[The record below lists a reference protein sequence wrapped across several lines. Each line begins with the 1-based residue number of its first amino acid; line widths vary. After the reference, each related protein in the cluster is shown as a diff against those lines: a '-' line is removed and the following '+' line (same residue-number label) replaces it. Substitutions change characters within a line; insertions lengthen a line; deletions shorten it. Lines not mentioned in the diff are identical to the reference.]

1 MGANAVTTVP
11 VYTAGEVLT
20 AADLNITNSGIP
32 VFADST
38 ARDAAFGGT
47 GEKTL
52 AEGQF
57 AFLEDSNS
65 TQFYDGSVWSAV
77 AGGKVAQ
84 VVSVDK
90 LDTFTTSTSSYV
102 DVTGWAATITPTA
115 ATSKVLVFYTATTS
129 GNQDYWAGFQIV
141 RDSTAVGNGTA
152 TGSATA
158 ANKVTREGGGNGGI
172 TVTGMYLDSPATTS
186 ATTYKMQID
195 RNAGSVLVG
204 ASYFGQ
210 NNIDNFSYFN
220 EHYFDGDPR
229 MTDYALVLTVNY
241 PGAQW
246 AINANDYD
254 SLQWFDSTPKPTQG
268 NNTPH
273 TIRSPIRRP
282 IL

>member
-11 VYTAGEVLT
+11 VYVAGEVLT

-32 VFADST
+32 VFAT
-38 ARDAAFGGT
+38 TTTRDAAFGGT
-47 GEKTL
+47 GEKVL
-52 AEGQF
+52 AEGQY
-57 AFLEDSNS
+57 AYIEASNS
-65 TQFYDGSVWSAV
+65 TQFYDGSSWQAV

-115 ATSKVLVFYTATTS
+115 ASSKVLVFYTATTS
-129 GNQDYWAGFQIV
+129 GNQDYWAGFQIL
-141 RDSTAVGNGTA
+141 RGATAIGNGTA

-172 TVTGMYLDSPATTS
+172 TVTGMYLDSPNTTS
-186 ATTYKMQID
+186 ATTYQMQID

-210 NNIDNFSYFN
+210 NNADNFS
-220 EHYFDGDPR
+220 
-229 MTDYALVLTVNY
+229 TLTN
-241 PGAQW
+241 
-246 AINANDYD
+246 IT
-254 SLQWFDSTPKPTQG
+254 LME
-268 NNTPH
+268 
-273 TIRSPIRRP
+273 
-282 IL
+282 ILA

>member
-1 MGANAVTTVP
+1 MPLTT
-11 VYTAGEVLT
+11 YTSGEVLT
-20 AADLNITNSGIP
+20 AASLNAN
-32 VFADST
+32 
-38 ARDAAFGGT
+38 
-47 GEKTL
+47 
-52 AEGQF
+52 F
-57 AFLEDSNS
+57 AF
-65 TQFYDGSVWSAV
+65 AA
-77 AGGKVAQ
+77 AGGKLGQ

-102 DVTGWAATITPTA
+102 DVTGWAATITPSA

-141 RDSTAVGNGTA
+141 RGATAIGNGTA

-210 NNIDNFSYFN
+210 NNADNFSC
-220 EHYFDGDPR
+220 
-229 MTDYALVLTVNY
+229 LTN
-241 PGAQW
+241 
-246 AINANDYD
+246 IT
-254 SLQWFDSTPKPTQG
+254 LME
-268 NNTPH
+268 
-273 TIRSPIRRP
+273 
-282 IL
+282 ILA